1 MPGLDG
7 TGPMG
12 MGPMT
17 GWGRGFCSPWGIGAS
32 TRAYGVPRW
41 WGIGRYPPRLW
52 RWTAFWAMP
61 FAAPLRREQEL
72 SFLRQQATA
81 LRAALNTI
89 RARLEELTITE
100 MK

>member
-1 MPGLDG
+1 
-7 TGPMG
+7 
-12 MGPMT
+12 
-17 GWGRGFCSPWGIGAS
+17 
-32 TRAYGVPRW
+32 
-41 WGIGRYPPRLW
+41 
-52 RWTAFWAMP
+52 MP